1 MLRDRA
7 GGMTVREITE
17 KYDVVPSAFYRYV
30 QELSPGAL
38 KAQRRVPRRT
48 IPHDETTRLKEII
61 LSLTE
66 ENLIL
71 RSQKSGLS
79 RQPEKD

>member
-17 KYDVVPSAFYRYV
+17 KYDIVPSAFYRYA
-30 QELSPGAL
+30 QEMNPRPPL
-38 KAQRRVPRRT
+38 KPRRRT
-48 IPHDETTRLKEII
+48 IPRDEVIHLKEII
-61 LSLTE
+61 LQLTE

-79 RQPEKD
+79 RQVEK